1 MISPSLH
8 LDPEDR
14 SGSSSSP
21 SSWGSRDPVRSQ
33 VSGVLWVAEHRPRG
47 EETGSTG
54 GPRPYAAEGR
64 ELSSQ
69 PAGPLPGRAAF
80 PSQSSVAL
88 RSHSTT
94 RTRLKSLHAAPCPLA
109 LPSEYPGSPSIYR
122 PPDPRPNPFSLLLLP
137 ILAPFTFGSPT
148 TALLCG
154 PSCPPTGHCALRAA
168 KLVYLLE
175 G

>member
-21 SSWGSRDPVRSQ
+21 SSWGSRDPARSQ
-33 VSGVLWVAEHRPRG
+33 VSGVLWVAEHWPRG

-94 RTRLKSLHAAPCPLA
+94 RTRLKSLHAAPRPLA

-122 PPDPRPNPFSLLLLP
+122 PPDPETEPLLPSPSPHPGSLHLWFPHNGPAVWSLL
-137 ILAPFTFGSPT
+137 T
-148 TALLCG
+148 THG
-154 PSCPPTGHCALRAA
+154 TPCPQGRIAGLSS
-168 KLVYLLE
+168 
-175 G
+175 